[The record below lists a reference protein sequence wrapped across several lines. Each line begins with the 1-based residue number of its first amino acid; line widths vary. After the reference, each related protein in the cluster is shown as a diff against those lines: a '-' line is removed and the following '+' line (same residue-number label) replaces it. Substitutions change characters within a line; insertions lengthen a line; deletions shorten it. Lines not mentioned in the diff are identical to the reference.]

1 MKQSITYKNLIH
13 YFFLFIITFLIWA
26 AVGSKYSPI
35 SNINNLNLKLI
46 LNNLRFFL
54 PLILIIILIYY
65 KQNYQKNLFL
75 NVIIF
80 TIFVSF
86 TIGNFNLHSNNENL
100 VEIFNNDE
108 ILIKFG
114 YLTNFFRDIMMSI
127 FFVSTYLI
135 YSRLNQIET
144 ETLLKLNYLFII
156 LTSFITL
163 YFAYLEYFSIRN
175 DKEYL
180 YFTQFLVTGELYG
193 VPTIRSLGLSRNLLI
208 ILIPLTFLSLSGK
221 IKKYNVLLNI
231 VIIFLCLNI
240 FQLQSRLTIYS
251 FIIFSVL
258 ILLYLIFNK
267 NYKKIFYYVFIFLI
281 LPQFL
286 NFLIPNLKSYYF
298 NFDGKNKVKKQ
309 EETILNQNENI
320 FTDVVD
326 FIQTVK
332 IPKGR
337 IFTSTPNNPGFKGQ
351 RDTDNVLLV
360 SEYTSGRTELWK
372 KTLKIFTTKNN
383 YKSTFFGFGTSADR
397 YFLKESASSAF
408 FYSLISGGF
417 LGLLFLILFYLFILN
432 LFYYFFLNRD
442 KIKEKIV
449 IYSVITV
456 IIFIMLR
463 SLVESSF
470 LVFGTDNIILF
481 TSLFYL
487 QSKKL
492 N

>member
-1 MKQSITYKNLIH
+1 M
-13 YFFLFIITFLIWA
+13 
-26 AVGSKYSPI
+26 
-35 SNINNLNLKLI
+35 
-46 LNNLRFFL
+46 
-54 PLILIIILIYY
+54 
-65 KQNYQKNLFL
+65 
-75 NVIIF
+75 
-80 TIFVSF
+80 
-86 TIGNFNLHSNNENL
+86 HSNNESL
-100 VEIFNNDE
+100 VQIFNNDQ

-114 YLTNFFRDIMMSI
+114 YLTNFFRDIMMSV

-135 YSRLNQIET
+135 YSRLNEIET
-144 ETLLKLNYLFII
+144 ETLLKLNFLFII

-163 YFAYLEYFSIRN
+163 YFAYLEYFSSTN

-221 IKKYNVLLNI
+221 IKKYNILLNI

-251 FIIFSVL
+251 FIIFSII

-267 NYKKIFYYVFIFLI
+267 NYNKIFYYFFIFLI

-286 NFLIPNLKSYYF
+286 NLLIPNLKSYYF
-298 NFDGKNKVKKQ
+298 NFDGKNQ
-309 EETILNQNENI
+309 EKTIVNFLDTI
-320 FTDVVD
+320 
-326 FIQTVK
+326 K

-337 IFTSTPNNPGFKGQ
+337 IFTSTPNNPGFKKQ
-351 RDTDNVLLV
+351 PDPDEEKYNVLLA

-383 YKSTFFGFGTSADR
+383 YKGTFFGFGTSADR

-408 FYSLISGGF
+408 FYVLISGGF
-417 LGLLFLILFYLFILN
+417 LGLLFLILLYLYILN

-442 KIKEKIV
+442 KIKKNCNLFSNYSHN
-449 IYSVITV
+449 IYNV
-456 IIFIMLR
+456 
-463 SLVESSF
+463 
-470 LVFGTDNIILF
+470 
-481 TSLFYL
+481 
-487 QSKKL
+487 KKSGGK
-492 N
+492 

>member
-26 AVGSKYSPI
+26 AVGSKYSSM
-35 SNINNLNLKLI
+35 SNTNNLNFKLI

-65 KQNYQKNLFL
+65 KQNYQKNLIL

-100 VEIFNNDE
+100 VQIFNNDK

-127 FFVSTYLI
+127 FFISTYLI

-144 ETLLKLNYLFII
+144 ETILKLNFLFIV

-163 YFAYLEYFSIRN
+163 FFAYLEYFSINN

-180 YFTQFLVTGELYG
+180 YYTQFLITGELFG

-208 ILIPLTFLSLSGK
+208 ILIPLTFIILSGK
-221 IKKYNVLLNI
+221 IKKYNILLNI

-251 FIIFSVL
+251 FIIFSSVV
-258 ILLYLIFNK
+258 LLYLIFIK

-281 LPQFL
+281 LPQSL
-286 NFLIPNLKSYYF
+286 NLLIPNLKSYYF
-298 NFDGKNKVKKQ
+298 NFDEKIEIEKKTLVNFI
-309 EETILNQNENI
+309 ETI
-320 FTDVVD
+320 
-326 FIQTVK
+326 K

-337 IFTSTPNNPGFKGQ
+337 IFTITPNTPRFKEQ
-351 RDTDNVLLV
+351 TEPNKETYNVLLA
-360 SEYTSGRTELWK
+360 SEYTSGRSELWK
-372 KTLKIFTTKNN
+372 KTLKIFTTKNS
-383 YKSTFFGFGTSADR
+383 YKGKFFGFGTSADR

-408 FYSLISGGF
+408 FYTLISGGF
-417 LGLLFLILFYLFILN
+417 LGLLFLILLYLFILN
-432 LFYYFFLNRD
+432 LIYYFFLNRD
-442 KIKEKIV
+442 KIKEKIA

-470 LVFGTDNIILF
+470 LVFGTDNIVLF